1 MISPTNGTGNKGS
14 PKDTRRK
21 VIGVEIEGFLHFLL
35 YRKGASKTTIDTYK
49 SILTRFE
56 EYLGGRELTLE
67 EIDNYAIHLS
77 TRDLKPKTYRCQ
89 LNCIRSYVKYLWI
102 KDKTKI
108 KPESIIV
115 PKETFVEAEFLLPE
129 EVARLLRVVKS
140 KRDRAMLLVLL
151 SSGVRVSELTG
162 LRREDMLDRS
172 IIVRNGKGGKPRVV
186 FITKEAEDAYRDYHR
201 GMEPGWMF
209 PNCNG
214 ERMSRQYVARL
225 VKRYSL
231 LAGIQKS
238 VHTHTLRH
246 TMATTML
253 RNGARVDDVSQILGH
268 TNIRNTMYY
277 LHYSNDLLKKA
288 YEKHMEKQSQTC
300 YNKSNV

>member
-1 MISPTNGTGNKGS
+1 MKSPTNGTGNKGS

-35 YRKGASKTTIDTYK
+35 YRKGASKTTIVTYK
-49 SILTRFE
+49 SILSRFE
-56 EYLGGRELTLE
+56 EYLGGRELTLQ

-102 KDKTKI
+102 KDKTLI
-108 KPESIIV
+108 KPEAIIV

-129 EVARLLRVVKS
+129 EVNRLLKVVKS

-162 LRREDMLDRS
+162 LLYQDLLDRS
-172 IIVRNGKGGKPRVV
+172 IIVRNGKGNKPRVV
-186 FITKEAEDAYRDYHR
+186 FITKEAEEAYERYLDIR
-201 GMEPGWMF
+201 GRKPGWMF
-209 PNCNG
+209 PNCRG

-225 VKRYSL
+225 VKSYSI

-288 YEKHMEKQSQTC
+288 YEKHMDNIVK
-300 YNKSNV
+300 V